1 MALEDIGEVGALGA
15 DTKVVKD
22 DIALLVAELGA
33 AGLGLLRLGDQVEV
47 LVRLG
52 GFGGAALQ
60 LHN

>member
-1 MALEDIGEVGALGA
+1 VALEDVGEVGALGA
-15 DTKVVKD
+15 DPKVIEN

-52 GFGGAALQ
+52 GAALQ

>member
-1 MALEDIGEVGALGA
+1 VALEDVGEVGALGA
-15 DTKVVKD
+15 DTKVVENN
-22 DIALLVAELGA
+22 IALLVAELGA

-52 GFGGAALQ
+52 RFGGAALQ